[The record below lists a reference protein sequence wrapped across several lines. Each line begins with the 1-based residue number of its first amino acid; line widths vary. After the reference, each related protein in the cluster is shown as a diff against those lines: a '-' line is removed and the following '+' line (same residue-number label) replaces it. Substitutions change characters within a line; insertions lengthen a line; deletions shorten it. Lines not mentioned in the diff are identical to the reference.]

1 MPKASEMLVVV
12 MLEEVVVVVVLVPL
26 VELVESLGWGL
37 ACRKAE
43 VSIWVCRLGCQSEPH
58 FFPIVK
64 RSPRFLFLE
73 L

>member
-37 ACRKAE
+37 ACHKAE
-43 VSIWVCRLGCQSEPH
+43 GMQIGLLVRITLLSHCEKES
-58 FFPIVK
+58 
-64 RSPRFLFLE
+64 
-73 L
+73 